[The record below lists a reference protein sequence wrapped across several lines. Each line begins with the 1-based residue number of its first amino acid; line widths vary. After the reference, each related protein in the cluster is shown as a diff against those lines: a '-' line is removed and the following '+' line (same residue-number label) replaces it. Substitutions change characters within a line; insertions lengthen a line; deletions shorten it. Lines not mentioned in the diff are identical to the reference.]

1 MKESAFSVCN
11 PLVFLFVFHRAEV
24 DMVSTEP
31 RVFWGGFCIIFV
43 ASRLLMCLSVQASVF
58 FSLCYS
64 VKHFV

>member
-31 RVFWGGFCIIFV
+31 RVFWGGFLHYICGFNAV
-43 ASRLLMCLSVQASVF
+43 NVPECAGLCVLFSV
-58 FSLCYS
+58 L
-64 VKHFV
+64 

>member
-31 RVFWGGFCIIFV
+31 RVFGGGFFALYLWLQGC
-43 ASRLLMCLSVQASVF
+43 
-58 FSLCYS
+58 
-64 VKHFV
+64 